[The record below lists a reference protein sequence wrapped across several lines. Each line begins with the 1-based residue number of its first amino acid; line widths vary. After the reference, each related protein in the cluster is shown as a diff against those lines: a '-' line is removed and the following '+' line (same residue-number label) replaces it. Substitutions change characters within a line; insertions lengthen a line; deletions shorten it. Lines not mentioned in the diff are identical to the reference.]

1 MTQTNTQTHSK
12 WMVPLLGYLVAFGPL
27 SVDMYLPSLPAIAS
41 DLGSSQATI
50 QYTITSFLFG
60 MAIGMLFFGPLSDL
74 MGRKKLLLIG
84 TASYVISSIGCA
96 FVNNGESLVLLRFL
110 QSLGA
115 AAAGVLGRALVRDL
129 FPLNKA
135 AGILSNM
142 HIISMGVMLMSPIL
156 GAYIVTWLNWRWIF
170 YFLSA
175 LSFLS
180 LIGIFCILQ
189 EPPRDTSNKTSI
201 KGYLKNYADCLSHPK
216 VTFYLLANGFSFGGM
231 FAFIAAS
238 AFVYID
244 FFGFSETTYA
254 ITFST
259 NVAMIIAATV
269 INKKLVSQFNVYKAL
284 RVTSA
289 TSLTAA
295 LLIFMV
301 AIFFPNTA
309 PLFIAVTM
317 LYISVTGAIGANSLA
332 CLFDLAPTKAGTM
345 AGLLIATQF
354 IVGGLSSSVTN
365 MVFDGTASS
374 LLIVMGICGGL
385 SYGFHRLSQSKT
397 T

>member
-1 MTQTNTQTHSK
+1 MTKTQTHSK
-12 WMVPLLGYLVAFGPL
+12 LLVPLLGYLVAFGPL
-27 SVDMYLPSLPAIAS
+27 SVDMYLPSLPTIAN
-41 DLGSSQATI
+41 DLGSSQSTI

-60 MAIGMLFFGPLSDL
+60 MAIGMLFFGPMSDL
-74 MGRKKLLLIG
+74 IGRKKLLLIG
-84 TASYVISSIGCA
+84 TSSYVISSIGCA
-96 FVNNGESLVLLRFL
+96 LVNDGESLVLLRFL

-115 AAAGVLGRALVRDL
+115 ASAGVLGRALVKDL
-129 FPLNKA
+129 FPLDKA

-142 HIISMGVMLMSPIL
+142 HIISMSVMLMSPVL

-170 YFLSA
+170 YVLSA

-189 EPPRDTSNKTSI
+189 EPPRDTSNKTNF
-201 KGYLKNYADCLSHPK
+201 KGYLKMYAECLSNKK

-254 ITFST
+254 MVFSS
-259 NVAMIIAATV
+259 NVAMIIAATF
-269 INKKLVSQFNVYKAL
+269 INKKLVSQFTVYKAL
-284 RVTSA
+284 RVTST
-289 TSLTAA
+289 TSLSAT
-295 LLIFMV
+295 LLIFIV
-301 AIFFPNTA
+301 ALFFPSTA
-309 PLFIAVTM
+309 LLFIAVTM

-332 CLFDLAPTKAGTM
+332 CLFDIAPTRAGTM

-354 IVGGLSSSVTN
+354 IVGGFSSSVTN

-374 LLIVMGICGGL
+374 LLVMMGICGII
-385 SYGFHRLSQSKT
+385 SYGFHRLSQKGSSY
-397 T
+397 